1 MSVSADAP
9 FATKVIAAA
18 SQGAVGALVGATLSA
33 VTEPVVNK
41 VLVERKALTVAIS
54 EHNVAMIKK
63 FFETTIM
70 TNFIKFPFFEV
81 VNAIMNTLSLPAS
94 VRGTVTGIIF
104 TTATLP
110 ITNYRFRKS
119 MTDRETGEPLPIWQG
134 DYYKTFCVLYQAY
147 LPTVARDVVY
157 GVARNKM
164 FGWLTAMNPQIM
176 STPAGRFKAMFT
188 MALFACV
195 VSAPGNELR
204 GFILQPKGK
213 EKPFLEFFDPVK
225 TVRSTTIGGLIMSTS
240 LATGAYCTP
249 FVEAIYQKI
258 KESAKTDP
266 LGAMLIL
273 FMFADKFHRRMKE
286 KAMESK
292 IDMMLDK

>member
-1 MSVSADAP
+1 MSTVAADAP
-9 FATKVIAAA
+9 IVTKVIAAA

-54 EHNVAMIKK
+54 EHTIEKIRK
-63 FFETTIM
+63 FFNTTIM

-104 TTATLP
+104 TSATLP

-119 MTDRETGEPLPIWQG
+119 MNLPI
-134 DYYKTFCVLYQAY
+134 DNFSVLYQAY
-147 LPTVARDVVY
+147 LPTVGRDVVY
-157 GVARNKM
+157 GICRNKM
-164 FGWLTAMNPQIM
+164 AGWLTAMDPKIM
-176 STPAGRFKAMFT
+176 STSAGRFKAMFT

-195 VSAPGNELR
+195 VSAPGNEIR
-204 GFILQPKGK
+204 GYVLQPKGK

-225 TVRSTTIGGLIMSTS
+225 TVRSTTIGGLIMSMS

-249 FVEAIYQKI
+249 FVEIIYQKL
-258 KESAKTDP
+258 KESAKSDP
-266 LGAMLIL
+266 LGAMLLFFIL
-273 FMFADKFHRRMKE
+273 ADKFHRQMKE
-286 KAMESK
+286 QAMESK
-292 IDMMLDK
+292 IAAIGEAVTKD

>member
-1 MSVSADAP
+1 MSTVAEVP

-41 VLVERKALTVAIS
+41 VLVERKALSVAIS
-54 EHNVAMIKK
+54 EHTIEKIKK
-63 FFETTIM
+63 FFSTTIM
-70 TNFIKFPFFEV
+70 TNFVKFPFFEI
-81 VNAIMNTLSLPAS
+81 VNQIMNTLSLPAA

-104 TTATLP
+104 TSVTLP
-110 ITNYRFRKS
+110 ITNYRFRQS
-119 MTDRETGEPLPIWQG
+119 MNLPIEN
-134 DYYKTFCVLYQAY
+134 FSVLYQAY

-157 GVARNKM
+157 GVARNTM
-164 FGWLTAMNPQIM
+164 SGWLMAMNPQIM

-204 GFILQPKGK
+204 GYVLQPKGK

-225 TVRSTTIGGLIMSTS
+225 TVRSTTIGGLIMSMS

-273 FMFADKFHRRMKE
+273 FMFADKFHRHLKE
-286 KAMESK
+286 SAMESK
-292 IDMMLDK
+292 VDMLLDNK